1 MRTRSTKEQ
10 QKTKMGRSQKTVIL
24 RFDNGPQTHDVFIF
38 WCVTCLI
45 GRKKQYKIKRN
56 GAREE
61 EKLVEVSK
69 ERKEEESSACRKHI
83 KAVSQLCCKEQ
94 KKMPRPKQLGKK
106 NSEEFNH
113 RLLIIV
119 NLSHLLQASHSFHSF
134 PCKQFWASDV
144 QLPNHVAFCFCFVF

>member
-1 MRTRSTKEQ
+1 MRNRSTKEQ

-69 ERKEEESSACRKHI
+69 ERKEESSACRKHI
-83 KAVSQLCCKEQ
+83 KAVSQLCCKDQ
-94 KKMPRPKQLGKK
+94 KNASAETIRKK
-106 NSEEFNH
+106 TSEEFNH

-119 NLSHLLQASHSFHSF
+119 NLSHLLQVSHSFYYF

-144 QLPNHVAFCFCFVF
+144 QLPNHVAFCFYFVF